1 LLQSNVPFLYFRLI
15 FNFFILTRLLRLEFN
30 HEKQESYYEVESVI
44 LEGYTRQSD
53 SLPSNKLMG
62 DLTKKILNLDLNTL
76 LSSSESSTSSTC
88 STPTQSE
95 SEDEYELNY
104 FDMLP
109 VH

>member
-1 LLQSNVPFLYFRLI
+1 MRVLI
-15 FNFFILTRLLRLEFN
+15 YSALRLLRLEYN
-30 HEKQESYYEVESVI
+30 HEKRDSYYEIESVI
-44 LEGYTRQSD
+44 LEGYTRQSN
-53 SLPSNKLMG
+53 SSPSNKLVG

-109 VH
+109 V